1 MDFEY
6 EIKNNKVTITKY
18 TGTSK
23 DVVMP
28 NKMENLPVTTIG
40 KYAFADN
47 KLTSIVLPKTLT
59 TIGEFAF
66 WTNKLT
72 SIVLPKT
79 LTTICAG
86 SFLDNELTS
95 IVLPNKFRTDE
106 QVQSI
111 FNFSLEELD
120 NKNRKIVAPHISK
133 LLSEYV
139 TYHFHDIIVEHTTP
153 SMALVKEVLK
163 TTNTSTNKSVIR
175 GTIA

>member
-1 MDFEY
+1 MDYEY
-6 EIKNNKVTITKY
+6 EIQNNEATITKY

-23 DVVMP
+23 DVVIP
-28 NKMENLPVTTIG
+28 NTIKNVAVTTIG
-40 KYAFADN
+40 GFAFWYN
-47 KLTSIVLPKTLT
+47 KLTSIVLPETLT
-59 TIGEFAF
+59 TIRKYAF
-66 WTNKLT
+66 KRNLLT
-72 SIVLPKT
+72 SIVLP
-79 LTTICAG
+79 
-86 SFLDNELTS
+86 D
-95 IVLPNKFRTDE
+95 KFRTDE

-175 GTIA
+175 GIIA